1 MNKFV
6 VFGTVIL
13 CFISYGIWPL
23 AASALL
29 VFISDEPTVGIIS
42 VVIWSIA
49 VVIQIIAMWQIF
61 KRNSKGLHL
70 FFSVIFLY
78 VLLYAGDEL
87 MFYLESDEP
96 FPFSNILNKAIYPL
110 FAMWALYFSDAKDFF
125 NQSTES

>member
-1 MNKFV
+1 MNKIV

-29 VFISDEPTVGIIS
+29 VSISDEPTVGLIS

-61 KRNSKGLHL
+61 KRNPKGLHL

-78 VLLYAGDEL
+78 VLLYTGDEL

-96 FPFSNILNKAIYPL
+96 FPFSSILNKAIYPF
-110 FAMWALYFSDAKDFF
+110 FAIWVLYFSDAKDFF
-125 NQSTES
+125 NQSIKS